1 MVIFVRKIFACAVI
15 AASLVFL
22 VALQANAACELPT
35 LRTNERPTVDEGP
48 TKVFASIIVADLLGV
63 DDVNQQLE
71 IDMRV
76 RFTWTD
82 PRLEGLEGCRFNV
95 TEVWFPQA
103 LILNSNNLRIL
114 RSNARNQVVVG
125 DKGTVHYAQRA
136 TGQISSY
143 HNLRAFPF
151 DSHDFLIEFASIE
164 EPADELVFI
173 ADLENTWLSDRLNIE
188 GWYVNSIT
196 IRSEPE
202 KLRDTGY
209 DVSILKLF
217 ISAERNPEYYI
228 YRVLVLLAFVVA
240 MSWTIFWI
248 PPSRFE
254 FQIGLGATSMLTAI
268 AFNLS
273 LASQLPTL
281 GYMTTLDR
289 MLIWS
294 IILVFLS
301 IVQAL
306 VSGRMVLKD
315 REELAL
321 KLDRVCRYL
330 FPAALFLGWLVFY
343 LAV

>member
-1 MVIFVRKIFACAVI
+1 VHLLTAG
-15 AASLVFL
+15 SLVL
-22 VALQANAACELPT
+22 LATLQANAACELPP
-35 LRTNERPTVDEGP
+35 LRTNERPVVDDGP
-48 TKVFASIIVADLLGV
+48 TKVYASVIVADFMDV
-63 DDVNQQLE
+63 DDVNQQLD

-76 RFTWTD
+76 RFHWTD

-103 LILNSNNLRIL
+103 IILNSTNLRVQ
-114 RSNARNQVVVG
+114 RTNARNQVVIG
-125 DKGTVHYAQRA
+125 KDGEVHYAQRA
-136 TGQISSY
+136 TGLISSY

-164 EPADELVFI
+164 VPADELVFI
-173 ADLENTWLSDRLNIE
+173 PVLEDTWINDRLNIE
-188 GWYVNSIT
+188 GWFVNSLT
-196 IRSEPE
+196 ISSKPE
-202 KLRDTGY
+202 ELRDTGFE
-209 DVSILKLF
+209 VSVLKLI
-217 ISAERNPEYYI
+217 ISADRNPEYYV
-228 YRVLVLLAFVVA
+228 YRVLSLLAFVVA

-273 LASQLPTL
+273 LATQLPTL

-306 VSGRMVLKD
+306 VSGRMVMKD
-315 REELAL
+315 QEELAL
-321 KLDRVCRYL
+321 KLDRVSRYL
-330 FPAALFLGWLVFY
+330 FPAALFLGWLSFY